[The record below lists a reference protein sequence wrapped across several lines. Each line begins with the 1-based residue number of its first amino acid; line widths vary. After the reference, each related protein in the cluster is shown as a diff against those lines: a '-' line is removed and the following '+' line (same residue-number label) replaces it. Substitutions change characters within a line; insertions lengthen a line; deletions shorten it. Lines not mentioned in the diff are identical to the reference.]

1 MFKVQSSKLKTYNIS
16 ELTPFINWLYF
27 YHAWGLSGKPK
38 ADKEKIKQEALQ
50 MLASWEE
57 KYHTHAI
64 FKLFEVG
71 SEGDD
76 LIFFLPSTSEENGI
90 SGTSEENGISG
101 TSGGN
106 GTPGTSGIESNGI
119 EEKKEKYLRFPMLR
133 QQHPSAPGEPNLC
146 LADFIRPLSQGIR
159 DQIGVFCTS
168 VDGTIIDVY
177 RHDDYLNMMAQT
189 LSDRLAEATA
199 EKLHEEVRK
208 EYWGYAPDENL
219 TIEQQHREEYQGIRP
234 AIGYPSLPDTSAN
247 FLIDQLLDM
256 KQAGIRLTETGMMTP
271 HASVSGLMFSHPKA
285 RYFELGKI
293 GDDQLRDY
301 ARRRGVPV
309 ELMRRF
315 LQSSLI
321 KK

>member
-1 MFKVQSSKLKTYNIS
+1 MNKIYNIS

-27 YHAWGLSGKPK
+27 YHAWGLSGKPRE
-38 ADKEKIKQEALQ
+38 DKEKMKQEALQ

-64 FKLFEVG
+64 FRLFEVC

-76 LIFFLPSTSEENGI
+76 LIFFLS
-90 SGTSEENGISG
+90 
-101 TSGGN
+101 
-106 GTPGTSGIESNGI
+106 
-119 EEKKEKYLRFPMLR
+119 EKKLRFPMLR

-159 DQIGVFCTS
+159 DQVGVFCTS
-168 VDGTIIDVY
+168 VDGTIIDEY
-177 RHDDYLNMMAQT
+177 SHDDYLNMMAQT

-199 EKLHEEVRK
+199 EKLHEEVRRDRA
-208 EYWGYAPDENL
+208 YWGYAPDENL
-219 TIEQQHREEYQGIRP
+219 TVEQQHREEYQGIRP

-247 FLIDQLLDM
+247 FLIDQLIDM

-271 HASVSGLMFSHPKA
+271 HASVSGFMFAHPKS

-315 LQSSLI
+315 LAVNTI
-321 KK
+321 R

>member
-1 MFKVQSSKLKTYNIS
+1 MNKTYRIS
-16 ELTPFINWLYF
+16 ELIPFINWLYF

-90 SGTSEENGISG
+90 SGTS
-101 TSGGN
+101 GGN

-119 EEKKEKYLRFPMLR
+119 EEKKEKNLRFPMLR

-247 FLIDQLLDM
+247 FIIDQLLDM

>member
-1 MFKVQSSKLKTYNIS
+1 MNKTYSIS
-16 ELTPFINWLYF
+16 ELTPYINWLYF
-27 YHAWGLSGKPK
+27 YHAWGLSGKPRE
-38 ADKEKIKQEALQ
+38 DKEKMKQEALQ

-64 FKLFEVG
+64 FRLFEVC

-76 LIFFLPSTSEENGI
+76 LIFFLP
-90 SGTSEENGISG
+90 GTRF
-101 TSGGN
+101 
-106 GTPGTSGIESNGI
+106 
-119 EEKKEKYLRFPMLR
+119 RFPMLR

-159 DQIGVFCTS
+159 DQAGVFCTS
-168 VDGTIIDVY
+168 VDGTIIDEY
-177 RHDDYLNMMAQT
+177 SHDDYLNMMAQT

-199 EKLHEEVRK
+199 EKLHEEVRRDRA
-208 EYWGYAPDENL
+208 YWGYAPDENL

-315 LQSSLI
+315 LVVYSL
-321 KK
+321 

>member
-1 MFKVQSSKLKTYNIS
+1 MNKTYSIS

-27 YHAWGLSGKPK
+27 YHAWGLSGKPRE
-38 ADKEKIKQEALQ
+38 DKEKMKQEALQ

-64 FKLFEVG
+64 FRLFEVC

-76 LIFFLPSTSEENGI
+76 LIFFLSD
-90 SGTSEENGISG
+90 
-101 TSGGN
+101 
-106 GTPGTSGIESNGI
+106 
-119 EEKKEKYLRFPMLR
+119 KKLRFPMLR

-159 DQIGVFCTS
+159 DQVGVFCTS
-168 VDGTIIDVY
+168 VDGTIIDEY
-177 RHDDYLNMMAQT
+177 SHDDYLNMMAQT

-199 EKLHEEVRK
+199 EKLHEEVRRDRA
-208 EYWGYAPDENL
+208 YWGYAPDENL

-247 FLIDQLLDM
+247 FLIDQLIDM

-271 HASVSGLMFSHPKA
+271 HASVSGFMFAHPKS

-315 LQSSLI
+315 LAVYSL
-321 KK
+321 

>member
-1 MFKVQSSKLKTYNIS
+1 MNKTYSIS

-27 YHAWGLSGKPK
+27 YHAWGLSGKPRE
-38 ADKEKIKQEALQ
+38 DKEKMKQEALQ

-64 FKLFEVG
+64 FRLFEVC

-76 LIFFLPSTSEENGI
+76 LIFFLP
-90 SGTSEENGISG
+90 GTRF
-101 TSGGN
+101 
-106 GTPGTSGIESNGI
+106 
-119 EEKKEKYLRFPMLR
+119 RFPMLR

-159 DQIGVFCTS
+159 DQVGVFCTS
-168 VDGTIIDVY
+168 VDGTIIDEY
-177 RHDDYLNMMAQT
+177 SHDDYLNMMAQT

-208 EYWGYAPDENL
+208 DRAYWGYAPDENL

-247 FLIDQLLDM
+247 FLIDQLIDM

-271 HASVSGLMFSHPKA
+271 HASVSGFMFAHPKSH
-285 RYFELGKI
+285 YFELGKI

-315 LQSSLI
+315 LAVSSL
-321 KK
+321 

>member
-1 MFKVQSSKLKTYNIS
+1 MNKTYSIS

-27 YHAWGLSGKPK
+27 YHAWGLSGKPRE
-38 ADKEKIKQEALQ
+38 DKEKMKQEALQ

-64 FKLFEVG
+64 FRLFEVC

-76 LIFFLPSTSEENGI
+76 LIFFL
-90 SGTSEENGISG
+90 SGTRF
-101 TSGGN
+101 
-106 GTPGTSGIESNGI
+106 
-119 EEKKEKYLRFPMLR
+119 RFPMLR

-159 DQIGVFCTS
+159 DQVGVFCTS
-168 VDGTIIDVY
+168 VDGTIIDEY
-177 RHDDYLNMMAQT
+177 SHDDYLNMMAQT

-199 EKLHEEVRK
+199 EKLHEEVRRDRA
-208 EYWGYAPDENL
+208 YWGYAPDENL

-247 FLIDQLLDM
+247 FLIDQLIDM

-271 HASVSGLMFSHPKA
+271 HASVSGFMFAHPKSH
-285 RYFELGKI
+285 YFELGKI

>member
-1 MFKVQSSKLKTYNIS
+1 MNKTYSIS

-27 YHAWGLSGKPK
+27 YHAWGLSGKPRE
-38 ADKEKIKQEALQ
+38 DKEKMKQEALQ

-64 FKLFEVG
+64 FRLFEVC

-76 LIFFLPSTSEENGI
+76 LIFFLP
-90 SGTSEENGISG
+90 GTRF
-101 TSGGN
+101 
-106 GTPGTSGIESNGI
+106 
-119 EEKKEKYLRFPMLR
+119 RFPMLR

-159 DQIGVFCTS
+159 DQVGVFCTS
-168 VDGTIIDVY
+168 VDGTIIDEY
-177 RHDDYLNMMAQT
+177 SHDDYLNMMAQT

-199 EKLHEEVRK
+199 EKLHEEVRRDRA
-208 EYWGYAPDENL
+208 YWGYAPDENL

-247 FLIDQLLDM
+247 FLIDQLIDM

-271 HASVSGLMFSHPKA
+271 HASVSGFMFAHPKSH
-285 RYFELGKI
+285 YFELGKI

-315 LQSSLI
+315 LAVNTI
-321 KK
+321 R

>member
-1 MFKVQSSKLKTYNIS
+1 MNKTYSIS
-16 ELTPFINWLYF
+16 ELTPYINWLYF
-27 YHAWGLSGKPK
+27 YHAWGLSGKPRE
-38 ADKEKIKQEALQ
+38 DKEKMKQEALQ

-64 FKLFEVG
+64 FRLFEVC

-76 LIFFLPSTSEENGI
+76 LIFFLSD
-90 SGTSEENGISG
+90 
-101 TSGGN
+101 
-106 GTPGTSGIESNGI
+106 
-119 EEKKEKYLRFPMLR
+119 KKLRFPMLR

-159 DQIGVFCTS
+159 DQVGVFCTS
-168 VDGTIIDVY
+168 VDGTIIDEY
-177 RHDDYLNMMAQT
+177 SHDDYLNMMAQT

-199 EKLHEEVRK
+199 EKLHEEVRRDRA
-208 EYWGYAPDENL
+208 YWGYAPDENL
-219 TIEQQHREEYQGIRP
+219 TIEQLHREEYQGIRP

-247 FLIDQLLDM
+247 FLIDQLIDM
-256 KQAGIRLTETGMMTP
+256 KQAGILLTETGMMTP
-271 HASVSGLMFSHPKA
+271 HASVSGFMFAHPKS

-315 LQSSLI
+315 LAVNTI
-321 KK
+321 R

>member
-1 MFKVQSSKLKTYNIS
+1 MNKTYCIS

-27 YHAWGLSGKPK
+27 YHAWGLSGKPRE
-38 ADKEKIKQEALQ
+38 DKEKMKQEALQ

-64 FKLFEVG
+64 FRLFEVC

-76 LIFFLPSTSEENGI
+76 LIFFLS
-90 SGTSEENGISG
+90 
-101 TSGGN
+101 
-106 GTPGTSGIESNGI
+106 
-119 EEKKEKYLRFPMLR
+119 EKKLRFPMLR

-159 DQIGVFCTS
+159 DHVGVFCTS
-168 VDGTIIDVY
+168 VDGTIIDEY
-177 RHDDYLNMMAQT
+177 SHDDYLNMMAQT

-199 EKLHEEVRK
+199 EKLHEEVRRDRA
-208 EYWGYAPDENL
+208 YWGYAPDENL

-247 FLIDQLLDM
+247 FLIDQLIDM

-271 HASVSGLMFSHPKA
+271 HASVSGFMFAHPKSH
-285 RYFELGKI
+285 YFELGKI

-315 LQSSLI
+315 LAVNTI
-321 KK
+321 R

>member
-1 MFKVQSSKLKTYNIS
+1 MNKTYSIS

-27 YHAWGLSGKPK
+27 YHAWGLSGKPRE
-38 ADKEKIKQEALQ
+38 DKEKMKQEALQ

-64 FKLFEVG
+64 FRLFEVC

-76 LIFFLPSTSEENGI
+76 LIFFLP
-90 SGTSEENGISG
+90 GTRF
-101 TSGGN
+101 
-106 GTPGTSGIESNGI
+106 
-119 EEKKEKYLRFPMLR
+119 RFPMLR

-159 DQIGVFCTS
+159 DQVGVFCTS
-168 VDGTIIDVY
+168 VDGTIIDEY
-177 RHDDYLNMMAQT
+177 SHDDYLNMMAQT
-189 LSDRLAEATA
+189 LCDRLAEATA
-199 EKLHEEVRK
+199 EKLHEEVRRDR

-247 FLIDQLLDM
+247 FLIDQLIDM

-271 HASVSGLMFSHPKA
+271 HASVSGFMFAHPKSH
-285 RYFELGKI
+285 YFELGKI

-315 LQSSLI
+315 LAVYSL
-321 KK
+321 

>member
-1 MFKVQSSKLKTYNIS
+1 MNKTYSIS
-16 ELTPFINWLYF
+16 ELIPFINWLYF

-90 SGTSEENGISG
+90 SGTS
-101 TSGGN
+101 GGN

-119 EEKKEKYLRFPMLR
+119 EEKKEKNLRFPMLR

>member
-1 MFKVQSSKLKTYNIS
+1 MFKVQSSKLKTYRIS
-16 ELTPFINWLYF
+16 ELIPFINWLYF

-76 LIFFLPSTSEENGI
+76 LIFFLPSTSEANGI
-90 SGTSEENGISG
+90 SGTSEANGISG
-101 TSGGN
+101 TSEGN

-119 EEKKEKYLRFPMLR
+119 EEKKEKNLRFPMLR

-271 HASVSGLMFSHPKA
+271 HASVSGLMFSHPKT

>member
-1 MFKVQSSKLKTYNIS
+1 MNKTYSIS

-27 YHAWGLSGKPK
+27 YHAWGLSGKPRE
-38 ADKEKIKQEALQ
+38 DKEKMKQEALQ

-64 FKLFEVG
+64 FRLFEVC

-76 LIFFLPSTSEENGI
+76 LIFFLS
-90 SGTSEENGISG
+90 
-101 TSGGN
+101 
-106 GTPGTSGIESNGI
+106 
-119 EEKKEKYLRFPMLR
+119 EKKLRFPMLR

-159 DQIGVFCTS
+159 DQVGVFCTS
-168 VDGTIIDVY
+168 VDGTIIDEY
-177 RHDDYLNMMAQT
+177 SHDDYLNMMAQT

-208 EYWGYAPDENL
+208 DRAYWGYAPDENL
-219 TIEQQHREEYQGIRP
+219 TVEQQHREEYQGIRP

-247 FLIDQLLDM
+247 FLIDQLIDM

-271 HASVSGLMFSHPKA
+271 HASVSGFMFAHPKSH
-285 RYFELGKI
+285 YFELGKI

-315 LQSSLI
+315 LAVNTI
-321 KK
+321 R

>member
-1 MFKVQSSKLKTYNIS
+1 MNKTYSIS

-27 YHAWGLSGKPK
+27 YHAWGLSGKPRE
-38 ADKEKIKQEALQ
+38 DKEKMKQEALQ

-64 FKLFEVG
+64 FRLFEVC

-76 LIFFLPSTSEENGI
+76 LIFFLS
-90 SGTSEENGISG
+90 
-101 TSGGN
+101 
-106 GTPGTSGIESNGI
+106 
-119 EEKKEKYLRFPMLR
+119 EKKLRFPMLR

-159 DQIGVFCTS
+159 DQVGVFCTS
-168 VDGTIIDVY
+168 VDGTIIDEY

-189 LSDRLAEATA
+189 LCDRLAEATA
-199 EKLHEEVRK
+199 EKLHEEVRRDRS
-208 EYWGYAPDENL
+208 YWGYAPDENL

-247 FLIDQLLDM
+247 FLINQLIDM

-271 HASVSGLMFSHPKA
+271 HASVSGLMFSHPKS

>member
-1 MFKVQSSKLKTYNIS
+1 MNKTYSIS

-27 YHAWGLSGKPK
+27 YHAWGLSGKPRE
-38 ADKEKIKQEALQ
+38 DKEKMKQEALQ

-64 FKLFEVG
+64 FRLFEVC

-76 LIFFLPSTSEENGI
+76 LIFFLS
-90 SGTSEENGISG
+90 
-101 TSGGN
+101 
-106 GTPGTSGIESNGI
+106 
-119 EEKKEKYLRFPMLR
+119 EKKLRFPMLR
-133 QQHPSAPGEPNLC
+133 QQHPLAPGEPNLC

-159 DQIGVFCTS
+159 DQVGVFCTS
-168 VDGTIIDVY
+168 VDGTIIDEY

-199 EKLHEEVRK
+199 EKLHEEVRRDRA
-208 EYWGYAPDENL
+208 YWGYAPDENL
-219 TIEQQHREEYQGIRP
+219 TVEQQHREEYQGIRP

-247 FLIDQLLDM
+247 FLIDQLIDM

-271 HASVSGLMFSHPKA
+271 HASVSGFMFAHPKS

-315 LQSSLI
+315 LAVYSL
-321 KK
+321 

>member
-1 MFKVQSSKLKTYNIS
+1 MNKTYSIS

-27 YHAWGLSGKPK
+27 YHAWGLSGKPRE
-38 ADKEKIKQEALQ
+38 DKEKMKQEALQ

-64 FKLFEVG
+64 FRLFEVC

-76 LIFFLPSTSEENGI
+76 LIFFLP
-90 SGTSEENGISG
+90 GTSEDKG
-101 TSGGN
+101 
-106 GTPGTSGIESNGI
+106 
-119 EEKKEKYLRFPMLR
+119 KKLRFPMLR

-159 DQIGVFCTS
+159 DQVGVFCTS
-168 VDGTIIDVY
+168 VDGTIIDEY

-199 EKLHEEVRK
+199 EKLHEEVRRDRA
-208 EYWGYAPDENL
+208 YWGYAPDENL
-219 TIEQQHREEYQGIRP
+219 TVEQQHREEYQGIRP

-247 FLIDQLLDM
+247 FLIDQLIDM

-271 HASVSGLMFSHPKA
+271 HASVSGFMFAHPKS

-315 LQSSLI
+315 LAVNTI
-321 KK
+321 R

>member
-119 EEKKEKYLRFPMLR
+119 EEKKEKNLRFPMLR

>member
-1 MFKVQSSKLKTYNIS
+1 MNKTYSIS

-27 YHAWGLSGKPK
+27 YHAWGLSGKPRE
-38 ADKEKIKQEALQ
+38 DKEKMKQEALQ

-64 FKLFEVG
+64 FRLFEVC

-76 LIFFLPSTSEENGI
+76 LIFFLP
-90 SGTSEENGISG
+90 GTRF
-101 TSGGN
+101 
-106 GTPGTSGIESNGI
+106 
-119 EEKKEKYLRFPMLR
+119 RFPMLR
-133 QQHPSAPGEPNLC
+133 QQHPSTPGEPNLC

-159 DQIGVFCTS
+159 DQVGVFCTS
-168 VDGTIIDVY
+168 VDGTIIDEY
-177 RHDDYLNMMAQT
+177 SHDDYLNMMAQT

-199 EKLHEEVRK
+199 EKLHEEVRRDRA
-208 EYWGYAPDENL
+208 YWGYAPDENL
-219 TIEQQHREEYQGIRP
+219 TIEQLHREEYQGIRP

-247 FLIDQLLDM
+247 FLIDQLIDM

-271 HASVSGLMFSHPKA
+271 HASVSGFMFAHPKS

-315 LQSSLI
+315 LAVNTI
-321 KK
+321 R

>member
-1 MFKVQSSKLKTYNIS
+1 MNKIYNTS
-16 ELTPFINWLYF
+16 ELTPYINWLYF
-27 YHAWGLSGKPK
+27 YHAWGLSGKPRE
-38 ADKEKIKQEALQ
+38 DKEKMKQEALQ

-64 FKLFEVG
+64 FRLFEVC

-76 LIFFLPSTSEENGI
+76 LIFFLS
-90 SGTSEENGISG
+90 
-101 TSGGN
+101 
-106 GTPGTSGIESNGI
+106 
-119 EEKKEKYLRFPMLR
+119 EKKLRFPMLR

-159 DQIGVFCTS
+159 DQVGVFCTS
-168 VDGTIIDVY
+168 VDGTIIDEY
-177 RHDDYLNMMAQT
+177 SHDDYLNMMAQT

-208 EYWGYAPDENL
+208 DRAYWGYAPDENL

-247 FLIDQLLDM
+247 FLIDQLIDM

-271 HASVSGLMFSHPKA
+271 HASVSGFMFAHPKSH
-285 RYFELGKI
+285 YFELGKI

-315 LQSSLI
+315 LAVYSL
-321 KK
+321 

>member
-1 MFKVQSSKLKTYNIS
+1 MFKVQSSKLKTYRIS
-16 ELTPFINWLYF
+16 ELIPFINWLYF

-90 SGTSEENGISG
+90 SGTS
-101 TSGGN
+101 GGN

-119 EEKKEKYLRFPMLR
+119 EKKKEKNLRFPMLR

-177 RHDDYLNMMAQT
+177 RHDDYFNMMAQT

-247 FLIDQLLDM
+247 FLINQLLDM
-256 KQAGIRLTETGMMTP
+256 KQIGIRLTETGMMTP

>member
-1 MFKVQSSKLKTYNIS
+1 MNKTYSIS

-27 YHAWGLSGKPK
+27 YHAWGLSGKPRE
-38 ADKEKIKQEALQ
+38 DKEKMKQEALQ
-50 MLASWEE
+50 MLVSWEE

-64 FKLFEVG
+64 FRLFEVC

-76 LIFFLPSTSEENGI
+76 LIFFLS
-90 SGTSEENGISG
+90 
-101 TSGGN
+101 
-106 GTPGTSGIESNGI
+106 
-119 EEKKEKYLRFPMLR
+119 EKKLRFPMLR

-168 VDGTIIDVY
+168 VDGTIIDEY

-189 LSDRLAEATA
+189 LCDRLAEATA
-199 EKLHEEVRK
+199 EKLHEEVRRDRA
-208 EYWGYAPDENL
+208 YWGYAPDENL

-247 FLIDQLLDM
+247 FLIDQLIDM

-271 HASVSGLMFSHPKA
+271 HASVSGFMFAHPKS

-315 LQSSLI
+315 LAVNTI
-321 KK
+321 R

>member
-1 MFKVQSSKLKTYNIS
+1 MNKIYNIS
-16 ELTPFINWLYF
+16 ELTPYINWLYF
-27 YHAWGLSGKPK
+27 YHAWGLSGKPRE
-38 ADKEKIKQEALQ
+38 DKEKMKQEALQ

-64 FKLFEVG
+64 FRLFEVC

-76 LIFFLPSTSEENGI
+76 LIFFLP
-90 SGTSEENGISG
+90 GTRF
-101 TSGGN
+101 
-106 GTPGTSGIESNGI
+106 
-119 EEKKEKYLRFPMLR
+119 RFPMLR

-159 DQIGVFCTS
+159 DQVGVFCTS
-168 VDGTIIDVY
+168 VDGTIIDEY
-177 RHDDYLNMMAQT
+177 SHDDYLNMMAQT

-199 EKLHEEVRK
+199 EKLHEEVRRDRA
-208 EYWGYAPDENL
+208 YWGYAPDENL

-247 FLIDQLLDM
+247 FLIDQLIDM

-271 HASVSGLMFSHPKA
+271 HASVSGFMFAHPKS

-315 LQSSLI
+315 LAVNTI
-321 KK
+321 R

>member
-1 MFKVQSSKLKTYNIS
+1 MFKVQSSKLKTYRIS
-16 ELTPFINWLYF
+16 ELLPFINWLYF

-119 EEKKEKYLRFPMLR
+119 EEKKEKNLRFPMLR

-247 FLIDQLLDM
+247 FIIDKLLDM

>member
-1 MFKVQSSKLKTYNIS
+1 MNKIYNIS
-16 ELTPFINWLYF
+16 ELTPYINWLYF
-27 YHAWGLSGKPK
+27 YHAWGLSGKPREN
-38 ADKEKIKQEALQ
+38 KEKMKQEALQ

-64 FKLFEVG
+64 FRLFEVC

-76 LIFFLPSTSEENGI
+76 LIFFLS
-90 SGTSEENGISG
+90 
-101 TSGGN
+101 
-106 GTPGTSGIESNGI
+106 
-119 EEKKEKYLRFPMLR
+119 EKKLRFPMLR

-159 DQIGVFCTS
+159 DQVGVFCTS
-168 VDGTIIDVY
+168 VDGTIIDEY
-177 RHDDYLNMMAQT
+177 SHDDYLNMMAQT

-208 EYWGYAPDENL
+208 DRAYWGYAPDENL

-247 FLIDQLLDM
+247 FLIDQLIDM

-271 HASVSGLMFSHPKA
+271 HASVSGFMFAHPKSH
-285 RYFELGKI
+285 YFELGKI

-301 ARRRGVPV
+301 ARRRGIPV

-315 LQSSLI
+315 LAVYSL
-321 KK
+321 

>member
-1 MFKVQSSKLKTYNIS
+1 MFKVQSSKLKTYRIS
-16 ELTPFINWLYF
+16 ELIPFINWLYF

-50 MLASWEE
+50 MLASWEV

-90 SGTSEENGISG
+90 SGTS
-101 TSGGN
+101 GGN

-119 EEKKEKYLRFPMLR
+119 EEKKEKNLRFPMLR

-247 FLIDQLLDM
+247 FIIDKLLDM

-271 HASVSGLMFSHPKA
+271 YASVSGLMFSHPKA

>member
-1 MFKVQSSKLKTYNIS
+1 MNKIYNIS

-27 YHAWGLSGKPK
+27 YHAWGLSGKPRE
-38 ADKEKIKQEALQ
+38 DKEKMKQEALQ

-64 FKLFEVG
+64 FRLFEVC

-76 LIFFLPSTSEENGI
+76 LIFFLS
-90 SGTSEENGISG
+90 
-101 TSGGN
+101 
-106 GTPGTSGIESNGI
+106 
-119 EEKKEKYLRFPMLR
+119 EKKLRFPMLR

-168 VDGTIIDVY
+168 VDGTIIDEY

-189 LSDRLAEATA
+189 LCDRLAEATA
-199 EKLHEEVRK
+199 EKLHEEVRRDRA
-208 EYWGYAPDENL
+208 YWGYAPDENL

-247 FLIDQLLDM
+247 FLIDQLIDM

-271 HASVSGLMFSHPKA
+271 HASVSGFMFAHPKS

-315 LQSSLI
+315 LVVNSL
-321 KK
+321 

>member
-1 MFKVQSSKLKTYNIS
+1 MNKTYSIS

-27 YHAWGLSGKPK
+27 YHAWGLSGKPRE
-38 ADKEKIKQEALQ
+38 DKEKMKQEALQ

-64 FKLFEVG
+64 FRLFEVC

-76 LIFFLPSTSEENGI
+76 LIFFLS
-90 SGTSEENGISG
+90 
-101 TSGGN
+101 
-106 GTPGTSGIESNGI
+106 
-119 EEKKEKYLRFPMLR
+119 EKKLRFPMLR

-159 DQIGVFCTS
+159 DQVGVFCTS
-168 VDGTIIDVY
+168 VDGTIIDEY
-177 RHDDYLNMMAQT
+177 SHDDYLNMMAQT

-199 EKLHEEVRK
+199 EKLHEEVRRDRA
-208 EYWGYAPDENL
+208 YWGYAPDENL

-247 FLIDQLLDM
+247 FIIDKLLDM

>member
-1 MFKVQSSKLKTYNIS
+1 MNKTYRIS

-27 YHAWGLSGKPK
+27 YHAWGLSGKPRE
-38 ADKEKIKQEALQ
+38 DKEKMKQEALQ

-64 FKLFEVG
+64 FRLFEVC

-76 LIFFLPSTSEENGI
+76 LIFFLS
-90 SGTSEENGISG
+90 
-101 TSGGN
+101 
-106 GTPGTSGIESNGI
+106 
-119 EEKKEKYLRFPMLR
+119 EKKLRFPMLR

-159 DQIGVFCTS
+159 DQAGVFCTS
-168 VDGTIIDVY
+168 VDGTIIDEY

-199 EKLHEEVRK
+199 EKLHEEVRRDRA
-208 EYWGYAPDENL
+208 YWGYAPDENL

-247 FLIDQLLDM
+247 FLIDQLIDM

-271 HASVSGLMFSHPKA
+271 HASVSGFMFAHPKS

-315 LQSSLI
+315 LAVYSL
-321 KK
+321 

>member
-1 MFKVQSSKLKTYNIS
+1 MNKTYSIS
-16 ELTPFINWLYF
+16 ELTPYINWLYF
-27 YHAWGLSGKPK
+27 YHAWGLSGKPRE
-38 ADKEKIKQEALQ
+38 DKEKMKQEALQ

-64 FKLFEVG
+64 FRLFDVC

-76 LIFFLPSTSEENGI
+76 LIFFLS
-90 SGTSEENGISG
+90 
-101 TSGGN
+101 
-106 GTPGTSGIESNGI
+106 
-119 EEKKEKYLRFPMLR
+119 EKKLRFPMLR

-159 DQIGVFCTS
+159 DQVGVFCTS
-168 VDGTIIDVY
+168 VDGTIIDEY

-199 EKLHEEVRK
+199 EKLHEEVRRDR

-247 FLIDQLLDM
+247 FLIDQLIDM

-271 HASVSGLMFSHPKA
+271 HASVSGFMFAHPKSH
-285 RYFELGKI
+285 YFELGKI

-315 LQSSLI
+315 LAVNTI
-321 KK
+321 R

>member
-1 MFKVQSSKLKTYNIS
+1 MNKTYSIS

-27 YHAWGLSGKPK
+27 YHAWGLSGKPRE
-38 ADKEKIKQEALQ
+38 DKEKMKQEALQ

-64 FKLFEVG
+64 FRLFEVC

-76 LIFFLPSTSEENGI
+76 LIFFLP
-90 SGTSEENGISG
+90 GTSEDKG
-101 TSGGN
+101 
-106 GTPGTSGIESNGI
+106 
-119 EEKKEKYLRFPMLR
+119 KKLRFPMLR

-159 DQIGVFCTS
+159 DQAGVFCTS
-168 VDGTIIDVY
+168 VDGTIIDEY

-208 EYWGYAPDENL
+208 DRAYWGYAPDENL
-219 TIEQQHREEYQGIRP
+219 TVEQQHREEYQGIRP

-247 FLIDQLLDM
+247 FLIDQLIDM

-271 HASVSGLMFSHPKA
+271 HASVSGFMFAHPKS

-315 LQSSLI
+315 LAVNSL
-321 KK
+321 

>member
-1 MFKVQSSKLKTYNIS
+1 MNKTYSIS

-27 YHAWGLSGKPK
+27 YHAWGLSGKPRE
-38 ADKEKIKQEALQ
+38 DKEKMKQEALQ

-64 FKLFEVG
+64 FRLFEVC

-76 LIFFLPSTSEENGI
+76 LIFFLS
-90 SGTSEENGISG
+90 
-101 TSGGN
+101 
-106 GTPGTSGIESNGI
+106 
-119 EEKKEKYLRFPMLR
+119 EKKLRFPMLR

-168 VDGTIIDVY
+168 VDGTIIDEY

-199 EKLHEEVRK
+199 EKLHEEVRRDR

-247 FLIDQLLDM
+247 FLIDQLIDM

-271 HASVSGLMFSHPKA
+271 HASVSGFMFAHPKS

-315 LQSSLI
+315 LAVNTI
-321 KK
+321 R

>member
-1 MFKVQSSKLKTYNIS
+1 MNKIYNIS

-27 YHAWGLSGKPK
+27 YHAWGLSGKPRE
-38 ADKEKIKQEALQ
+38 DKEKMKQEALQ

-64 FKLFEVG
+64 FRLFEVC

-76 LIFFLPSTSEENGI
+76 LIFFQSD
-90 SGTSEENGISG
+90 
-101 TSGGN
+101 
-106 GTPGTSGIESNGI
+106 
-119 EEKKEKYLRFPMLR
+119 KKLRFPMLR

-159 DQIGVFCTS
+159 DQVGVFCTS
-168 VDGTIIDVY
+168 VDGTIIDEY
-177 RHDDYLNMMAQT
+177 SHDDYLNMMAQT

-199 EKLHEEVRK
+199 EKLHEEVRRDRA
-208 EYWGYAPDENL
+208 YWGYAPDENL
-219 TIEQQHREEYQGIRP
+219 TVEQQHREEYQGIRP

-247 FLIDQLLDM
+247 FLIDQLIDM

-271 HASVSGLMFSHPKA
+271 HASVSGFMFAHPKS

-315 LQSSLI
+315 LAVNTI
-321 KK
+321 R